1 MLVSE
6 LEKKAE
12 TKISIASAPKSR
24 PSDVSFKSG
33 LRLYDFGIEMV
44 EEKIGRHK
52 PVLMRS
58 VLCRAS
64 LLCQR

>member
-12 TKISIASAPKSR
+12 TRIKSASAAKSR

-33 LRLYDFGIEMV
+33 SRLYKCGSEMV
-44 EEKIGRHK
+44 EKNTGGHNPAISWSDAGLG
-52 PVLMRS
+52 VLIE
-58 VLCRAS
+58 
-64 LLCQR
+64 

>member
-12 TKISIASAPKSR
+12 TKIKITSAQKSR

-33 LRLYDFGIEMV
+33 LRLYDYGFEMV
-44 EEKIGRHK
+44 EKKRW
-52 PVLMRS
+52 
-58 VLCRAS
+58 
-64 LLCQR
+64 